1 MKCFLSPRRD
11 TRLLSARSL
20 FPGIRYKTLHSS
32 SIHSDVRASN
42 YPREIINTD
51 YLLSRAY
58 IPLRPFRSNEYRAK
72 GVYARNDLRIFVQR
86 RRQILSFRVPWKRK
100 RVSSSTRSA
109 TLHTGEK
116 SIPLRVVGYLPTY
129 LPTYHSPSVRSVRL
143 RPRIY
148 HRGTTSGDTRRHSR
162 LTLDASRGIDG
173 AHVHSTVPSIFK
185 DIHRQIPLS
194 LHRYNSRLFL
204 TVVVERAYSGRGR
217 RIFL

>member
-72 GVYARNDLRIFVQR
+72 GTQGMIFVY
-86 RRQILSFRVPWKRK
+86 
-100 RVSSSTRSA
+100 SSNDVD
-109 TLHTGEK
+109 K
-116 SIPLRVVGYLPTY
+116 FYLFET
-129 LPTYHSPSVRSVRL
+129 
-143 RPRIY
+143 
-148 HRGTTSGDTRRHSR
+148 
-162 LTLDASRGIDG
+162 
-173 AHVHSTVPSIFK
+173 
-185 DIHRQIPLS
+185 
-194 LHRYNSRLFL
+194 
-204 TVVVERAYSGRGR
+204 
-217 RIFL
+217 